1 MMDSEQI
8 KRERTAFETWWCE
21 DIGVPEHHRKR
32 FTCPALVLCAFY
44 SCVTAFCRFF
54 LVYV

>member
-32 FTCPALVLCAFY
+32 FTCPALVLCG
-44 SCVTAFCRFF
+44 F
-54 LVYV
+54 L